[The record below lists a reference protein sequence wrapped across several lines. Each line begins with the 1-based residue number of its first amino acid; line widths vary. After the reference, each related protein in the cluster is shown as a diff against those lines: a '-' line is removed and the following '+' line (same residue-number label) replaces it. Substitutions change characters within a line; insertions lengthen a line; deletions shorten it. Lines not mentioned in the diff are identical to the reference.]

1 MSKPTGREVHG
12 PETLFLVDTLN
23 MLEALGNLNH
33 LIQCDAGDADAVHCY
48 VSQSEDILRR
58 LAGLVRA
65 RHNK

>member
-1 MSKPTGREVHG
+1 MSKPTGREVQG

-33 LIQCDAGDADAVHCY
+33 LIQCDAGDADAVHSY

-65 RHNK
+65 RHEK